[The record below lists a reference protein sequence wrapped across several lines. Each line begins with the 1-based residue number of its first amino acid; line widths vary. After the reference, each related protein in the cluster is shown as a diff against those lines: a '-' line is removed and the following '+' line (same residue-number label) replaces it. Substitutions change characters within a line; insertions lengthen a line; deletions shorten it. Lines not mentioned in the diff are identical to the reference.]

1 MKLGLIAVFLLQTLT
16 TTVAQQAP
24 PWAQQPAPSPVWKE
38 YVYEESGFAITLPE
52 DPHPHKSAVV
62 REGTAYRVPLSKGVF
77 FSLHA
82 TKADPKCDAV
92 REQSEKYEKNKD
104 APQPEGFKSISFREV
119 SGTGYSGIEF
129 VQQVPNGR
137 IDYERWICGGNR
149 LYIFTSGWSP
159 DEPEPKELRRI
170 VDSFRVTPTK

>member
-1 MKLGLIAVFLLQTLT
+1 
-16 TTVAQQAP
+16 
-24 PWAQQPAPSPVWKE
+24 
-38 YVYEESGFAITLPE
+38 
-52 DPHPHKSAVV
+52 
-62 REGTAYRVPLSKGVF
+62 
-77 FSLHA
+77 
-82 TKADPKCDAV
+82 V

-104 APQPEGFKSISFREV
+104 APPSKEFKMISFREV

-137 IDYERWICGGNR
+137 IDYERWICGGIR

-170 VDSFRVTPTK
+170 VDSFRVIPTK